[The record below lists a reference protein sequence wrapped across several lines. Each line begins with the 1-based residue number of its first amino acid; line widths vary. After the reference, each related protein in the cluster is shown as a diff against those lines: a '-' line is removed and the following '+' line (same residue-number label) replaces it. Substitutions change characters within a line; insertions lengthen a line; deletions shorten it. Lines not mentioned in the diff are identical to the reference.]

1 MIEKIT
7 NIPKNSLSKVPF
19 NLIPKWI
26 KTNKRNTTKSFFSD
40 IKLPPSNDNRLILS
54 SFNMRDGENG
64 ILNVNASVDV
74 VPMEYSPVEVGV
86 IVAVSASIMLT
97 VPACG

>member
-40 IKLPPSNDNRLILS
+40 IKLPPSNDNIWDEIRNDVLVSIL
-54 SFNMRDGENG
+54 GG
-64 ILNVNASVDV
+64 
-74 VPMEYSPVEVGV
+74 
-86 IVAVSASIMLT
+86 
-97 VPACG
+97 